1 MTDFNIYNSDDD
13 PFDFENYFAGTDT
26 STDIVTEEDDA
37 PPSDLFRQAFRF
49 FDFNQRVLNKDV
61 RNMEVDLDRRSAR
74 ELVSLY
80 YDLQKARM
88 AYRNQVRDLQK
99 AGSPHDLLNYYAHTL
114 EMLEKSL
121 VGPLD
126 YFGDQFIVGQWAKSQ
141 YGIGP
146 VITAGLVAHIDIE
159 KAPTAGSVWRYA
171 GIDPTVKWEKGQKRP
186 FNAQLKTL
194 TWKIGQSFMKF
205 SNRDQCFYGH
215 LYKQDK
221 ARRLAKNEAGD
232 YAEFAQQILTSKKWG
247 NNPTRTYLE
256 SGKLPPAQ
264 IDAQARRFAA
274 KIFLS
279 HYHAVAYQAHHGT
292 PAPRPYI
299 IEHGGHVHEIAIPN
313 NPFA

>member
-1 MTDFNIYNSDDD
+1 MSEDNS
-13 PFDFENYFAGTDT
+13 FEYEEEAE
-26 STDIVTEEDDA
+26 IEDDNLLDA
-37 PPSDLFRQAFRF
+37 ILPNNLIQQSFQF

-61 RNMEVDLDRRSAR
+61 RSIEVSLDRRSAR
-74 ELVSLY
+74 ELVNLY

-88 AYRNQVRDLQK
+88 GYKNQVRDLQK
-99 AGSPHDLLNYYAHTL
+99 AGSPHELLSYYSNVV

-146 VITAGLVAHIDIE
+146 VITAGLIAHIDIE
-159 KAPTAGSVWRYA
+159 KAPTAGSVWRFA
-171 GIDPTVKWEKGQKRP
+171 GIDPTIKWNKGEKRP
-186 FNAQLKTL
+186 FNGQLKTL

-205 SNRDQCFYGH
+205 HKREQCFYGH
-215 LYKQDK
+215 LYLQDK
-221 ARRLAKNEAGD
+221 ERRAAKNEAGD
-232 YAEFAQQILTSKKWG
+232 YAEFAQQILTSKNWG
-247 NNPTRTYLE
+247 NNPTRAFLE

-279 HYHAVAYQAHHGT
+279 HYHAVAYQEHHGR

-299 IEHGGHVHEIAIPN
+299 IEHGGHAHEIAIPG

>member
-1 MTDFNIYNSDDD
+1 MDINQEIEDFEDEPN
-13 PFDFENYFAGTDT
+13 PMHLVTGAFDFFT
-26 STDIVTEEDDA
+26 
-37 PPSDLFRQAFRF
+37 
-49 FDFNQRVLNKDV
+49 FNQRALNQDV
-61 RNMEVDLDRRSAR
+61 RNIEINLDRRSAR
-74 ELVSLY
+74 ELVNLY

-88 AYRNQVRDLQK
+88 GYRNQVRDLQR
-99 AGSPHDLLNYYAHTL
+99 ANSPHQLLSYYADVV

-121 VGPLD
+121 VNPLD
-126 YFGDQFIVGQWAKSQ
+126 YFGNQFVVGRWAKSQ

-159 KAPTAGSVWRYA
+159 RAPTAGSVWRYA
-171 GIDPTVKWEKGQKRP
+171 GIDPTIKWGKGEKRP
-186 FNAQLKTL
+186 FNGQLKTL

-205 SNRDQCFYGH
+205 SNRDDCFYGK
-215 LYKQDK
+215 LYRQDK
-221 ARRLAKNEAGD
+221 ERRSIKNQSGD
-232 YAEFAQQILTSKKWG
+232 YADFALEILTSKNWG
-247 NNPTRTYLE
+247 NNPTRAYLE

-279 HYHAVAYQAHHGT
+279 HYHAVAYQAHYDK

-313 NPFA
+313 NPFD

>member
-1 MTDFNIYNSDDD
+1 MSAEIYL
-13 PFDFENYFAGTDT
+13 
-26 STDIVTEEDDA
+26 EDDTNH
-37 PPSDLFRQAFRF
+37 SDLEDNTLPNDLVRQAFDF
-49 FDFNQRVLNKDV
+49 FQFNQRMLNKDV

-80 YDLQKARM
+80 YDLQKARLG
-88 AYRNQVRDLQK
+88 YNNQVRDLVK
-99 AGSPHDLLNYYAHTL
+99 AGSPHDLLSYYATVI

-121 VGPLD
+121 VAPLD
-126 YFGDQFIVGQWAKSQ
+126 HFGDQFVVGQWAKSQ

-146 VITAGLVAHIDIE
+146 VITAGLVAHIDIA
-159 KAPTAGSVWRYA
+159 KAPTAGAIWRYA
-171 GIDPTVKWEKGQKRP
+171 GVDPTIKWEKNQKRP

-205 SNRDQCFYGH
+205 SNKEQCFYGH

-221 ARRLAKNEAGD
+221 ARRIEKNENGD
-232 YAEFAQQILTSKKWG
+232 YAEFAKHLLATKNWKPS
-247 NNPTRTYLE
+247 PTKTCLQD
-256 SGKLPPAQ
+256 GVLPPGQ